1 MAAHYRAHARV
12 INISIL
18 HKREERKLVKRSLV
32 LSLVLALVLSFGVV
46 AAAAPK
52 SVMVTDVG
60 GLGDQSFNDA
70 AWRGLGR
77 AKAELGTEIGVVES
91 SMMTDYEPNLSNLA
105 ESGADLIWAVGFLMT
120 DAVENIAPLYPQIKF
135 GLIDAVVDQP
145 NVLSFTFKDNEAS
158 YLAGVFAALWS
169 KTGKIGF
176 IGGMDVPVIERF
188 EAGFRAGVMD
198 TNPDAQILIGYA
210 GNFNDPGKGKELAL
224 TQYNQGADII
234 YHAAGATGLGLIE
247 AAKDTGKF
255 AIGVDSDQTVLDPQH
270 VVASMLKKVDNAVF
284 YGVEAIVNNEF
295 VATHLELGLAEGGVG
310 LAYSSGVEI
319 PASVQTAVQAANDA
333 IVSGEIVVPSTR
345 AEL

>member
-1 MAAHYRAHARV
+1 
-12 INISIL
+12 
-18 HKREERKLVKRSLV
+18 VKRNLILSLVLVLV
-32 LSLVLALVLSFGVV
+32 LSLGVA

-70 AWRGLGR
+70 AWRGLNR
-77 AKAELGTEIGVVES
+77 AKEELGVDIAVVES

-120 DAVENIAPLYPQIKF
+120 DAVENVASLYPNTKF
-135 GLIDAVVDQP
+135 GLIDAVVDEP
-145 NVLSFTFKDNEAS
+145 NVLSFTFKDHEAS
-158 YLAGVFAALWS
+158 YLAGVFAAMWTE
-169 KTGKIGF
+169 TGKIGF

-188 EAGFRAGVMD
+188 ESGFRAGVKA
-198 TNPDAQILIGYA
+198 TKPDAEILIGYA

-247 AAKDTGKF
+247 AAKETGKW
-255 AIGVDSDQTVLDPQH
+255 AIGVDSDQTVLDPEH
-270 VVASMLKKVDNAVF
+270 VVASMLKRVDNAVF
-284 YGVEAIVNNEF
+284 YGVEALVNDEF

-310 LAYSSGVEI
+310 LAYSKGIEI
-319 PASVQTAVQAANDA
+319 PESILTAVEAANED
-333 IVSGEIVVPSTR
+333 IVSGKIEVPGTR

>member
-1 MAAHYRAHARV
+1 
-12 INISIL
+12 
-18 HKREERKLVKRSLV
+18 VKRNLILSLVLVLV
-32 LSLVLALVLSFGVV
+32 LSLGV
-46 AAAAPK
+46 AAVAAPK

-70 AWRGLGR
+70 AWRGLNR
-77 AKAELGTEIGVVES
+77 AKEELGVDIAVVES

-120 DAVENIAPLYPQIKF
+120 DAVENVASLYPNTKF
-135 GLIDAVVDQP
+135 GLIDAVVDEP
-145 NVLSFTFKDNEAS
+145 NVLSFTFKDHEAS
-158 YLAGVFAALWS
+158 YLAGVFAAMWTE
-169 KTGKIGF
+169 TGKIGF

-188 EAGFRAGVMD
+188 ESGFRAGVKA
-198 TNPDAQILIGYA
+198 TKPDAEILIGYA

-247 AAKDTGKF
+247 AAKETGKW
-255 AIGVDSDQTVLDPQH
+255 AIGVDSDQTVLDPEH
-270 VVASMLKKVDNAVF
+270 VVASMLKRVDNAVF
-284 YGVEAIVNNEF
+284 YGVEALVNDEF

-310 LAYSSGVEI
+310 LAYSKGIEI
-319 PASVQTAVQAANDA
+319 PESILTAVEAANED
-333 IVSGEIVVPSTR
+333 IVSGKIEVPGTR

>member
-1 MAAHYRAHARV
+1 MKRV
-12 INISIL
+12 LI
-18 HKREERKLVKRSLV
+18 
-32 LSLVLALVLSFGVV
+32 LSLVLALVLAFGSMV
-46 AAAAPK
+46 AAAPIK

-70 AWRGLGR
+70 AWRGLCR
-77 AKAELGTEIGVVES
+77 AEEELGASVGVVES

-120 DAVENIAPLYPQIKF
+120 DAVDNIAPLYPDIKF
-135 GLIDAVVDQP
+135 GLIDAVVDHP
-145 NVLSFTFKDNEAS
+145 NVASFTFKDHEAS

-188 EAGFRAGVMD
+188 ESGFRAGVKD
-198 TNPDAQILIGYA
+198 TNPDAEILIGYA

-247 AAKDTGKF
+247 AAKEVDKF
-255 AIGVDSDQTVLDPQH
+255 AIGVDSDQTVLDPEH
-270 VVASMLKKVDNAVF
+270 VVASMLKRVDNAVF
-284 YGVEAIVNNEF
+284 TGVKDLIEGQF
-295 VATHLELGLAEGGVG
+295 VATHRELGLAEGGVG
-310 LAYSSGVEI
+310 LAYSKGIEI
-319 PASVQTAVQAANDA
+319 PASIVEKIAEVEQAIID
-333 IVSGEIVVPSTR
+333 GTIVVPGTR

>member
-1 MAAHYRAHARV
+1 MKR
-12 INISIL
+12 NLIL
-18 HKREERKLVKRSLV
+18 T
-32 LSLVLALVLSFGVV
+32 LVLALVLSSAVM

-52 SVMVTDVG
+52 AVMVTDVG

-77 AKAELGTEIGVVES
+77 AKDELGVEISVVES
-91 SMMTDYEPNLSNLA
+91 GMMTDYEPNLSNLA

-120 DAVENIAPLYPQIKF
+120 DAVENIAPMYPDIKF
-135 GLIDAVVDQP
+135 GLIDAVVEEP
-145 NVLSFTFKDNEAS
+145 NVASFTFKDNEAS

-169 KTGKIGF
+169 ETGIVGF

-210 GNFNDPGKGKELAL
+210 GSFDDPGKGKELAL
-224 TQYNQGADII
+224 TQYNRGADII
-234 YHAAGATGLGLIE
+234 YHASGATGLGLIE
-247 AAKDTGKF
+247 AARDTGKF
-255 AIGVDSDQTVLDPQH
+255 AIGVDSDQTLVDPKH

-284 YGVEAIVNNEF
+284 HGVEALINGEF
-295 VATHLELGLAEGGVG
+295 KAVHQELGLAEGGVG

-319 PASVQTAVQAANDA
+319 PASIKAAVDTANDA
-333 IVSGEIVVPSTR
+333 IVAGEIVVPATR

>member
-1 MAAHYRAHARV
+1 MKR
-12 INISIL
+12 NLIL
-18 HKREERKLVKRSLV
+18 SLVLVLV
-32 LSLVLALVLSFGVV
+32 LSLGV
-46 AAAAPK
+46 AAVAAPK

-70 AWRGLGR
+70 AWRGLNR
-77 AKAELGTEIGVVES
+77 AKEELGVDIAVVES

-120 DAVENIAPLYPQIKF
+120 DAVENVASLYPNTKF
-135 GLIDAVVDQP
+135 GLIDAVVDEP
-145 NVLSFTFKDNEAS
+145 NVLSFTFKDHEAS
-158 YLAGVFAALWS
+158 YLAGVFAAMWTE
-169 KTGKIGF
+169 TGKIGF

-188 EAGFRAGVMD
+188 ESGFRAGVKA
-198 TNPDAQILIGYA
+198 TKPDAEILIGYA

-247 AAKDTGKF
+247 AAKETGKW
-255 AIGVDSDQTVLDPQH
+255 AIGVDSDQTVLDPEH
-270 VVASMLKKVDNAVF
+270 VVASMLKRVDNAVF
-284 YGVEAIVNNEF
+284 YGVEALVNDEF

-310 LAYSSGVEI
+310 LAYSKGIEI
-319 PASVQTAVQAANDA
+319 PESILTAVEAANED
-333 IVSGEIVVPSTR
+333 IVSGKIEVPGTR